1 MVFLLYLYTSEHV
14 ADDHVWIAMP
24 VKVLGIA
31 LGKQASKDL
40 QTDLFSNASVC
51 VYSATEE
58 YLLYSRGLS
67 LQRPPI
73 HQSPSLEK
81 LTASAFLL
89 LNVSI
94 KTWYCYSILCGFSSV
109 IIHCHWETK
118 HRRAVIWSHC
128 YIKLHKL
135 QLSKNWSVLFWV
147 KDVLSIFDFFFSTKN
162 LFQRCL

>member
-1 MVFLLYLYTSEHV
+1 
-14 ADDHVWIAMP
+14 MP
-24 VKVLGIA
+24 VKLLGIA
-31 LGKQASKDL
+31 LGKQASKGL

-67 LQRPPI
+67 LHRPPI
-73 HQSPSLEK
+73 HQSPSLER

-89 LNVSI
+89 LNGNI
-94 KTWYCYSILCGFSSV
+94 KTWYCYSILHGFSSV

-118 HRRAVIWSHC
+118 HRRAVIWAHH

-135 QLSKNWSVLFWV
+135 QLLNNWSVPLWV
-147 KDVLSIFDFFFSTKN
+147 KDVLSLFDFFSTKN